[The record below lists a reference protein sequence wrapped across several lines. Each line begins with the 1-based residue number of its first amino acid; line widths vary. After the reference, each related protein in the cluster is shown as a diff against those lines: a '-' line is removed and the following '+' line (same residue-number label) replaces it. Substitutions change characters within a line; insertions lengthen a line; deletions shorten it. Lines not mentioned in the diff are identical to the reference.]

1 MTNSYP
7 AEPSP
12 LPTASADR
20 KQAED
25 QPALPPAVEEILKPA
40 PGGTL
45 EAELTAADADI
56 DTDADPRVNHKN

>member
-25 QPALPPAVEEILKPA
+25 QPALPPAVKEILKPA

-56 DTDADPRVNHKN
+56 DADPDTRTANKD

>member
-12 LPTASADR
+12 LSTASADR
-20 KQAED
+20 KQAEE
-25 QPALPPAVEEILKPA
+25 QPVLTPAVEEILKPA

-45 EAELTAADADI
+45 EAELTAADTEAEPVTRI
-56 DTDADPRVNHKN
+56 AHKD